1 MSTASQ
7 NNEFETSTG
16 VLWDDPE
23 AGQTWLVSLIG
34 IIILTAV
41 VIALSVMYFKTEQT
55 EVDLKVIEP
64 QYLALEDLKLKQ
76 MELLGSSGAYSLD
89 IAGKPVER
97 QRIPVAQAIKLVSQ
111 NAALTVPPA
120 SASKPRAAASAP
132 AAPATAAAAAPAPK
146 PAAVAV
152 PVIAPADAA
161 PAQK

>member
-64 QYLALEDLKLKQ
+64 QYIALEDLKLKQ
-76 MELLGSSGAYSLD
+76 MELLGSSGNYSLD

-97 QRIPVAQAIKLVSQ
+97 QRIPVAEAIKLVAQ
-111 NAALTVPPA
+111 NSALTVPPA

-132 AAPATAAAAAPAPK
+132 AAPAAAAPAPK

>member
-64 QYLALEDLKLKQ
+64 QYAALEDLKLKQ
-76 MELLGSSGAYSLD
+76 MELLGSSGSYSLD

-97 QRIPVAQAIKLVSQ
+97 QRIPVTEAIKLVSK

-120 SASKPRAAASAP
+120 SAGKPRAAASAP
-132 AAPATAAAAAPAPK
+132 AAAAPAPK

>member
-64 QYLALEDLKLKQ
+64 QYIALEDLKLKQ
-76 MELLGSSGAYSLD
+76 MELLSSSGTYSLD

-97 QRIPVAQAIKLVSQ
+97 QRIPVAEAIKLVAQ
-111 NAALTVPPA
+111 NSALTVPPA

-132 AAPATAAAAAPAPK
+132 AAPATAAPAPK

>member
-64 QYLALEDLKLKQ
+64 QYTALEDLKLKQ
-76 MELLGSSGAYSLD
+76 MELLGSSGSYSLD

-97 QRIPVAQAIKLVSQ
+97 QRIPVAEAIKLVAQ
-111 NAALTVPPA
+111 NSALTVPPA

-132 AAPATAAAAAPAPK
+132 AAPAAAAPAPK

-161 PAQK
+161 TAQK

>member
-64 QYLALEDLKLKQ
+64 QYIALEDLKLKQ
-76 MELLGSSGAYSLD
+76 MELLSSSGTYSLD

-97 QRIPVAQAIKLVSQ
+97 QRIPVAEAIKLVAQ
-111 NAALTVPPA
+111 NSALTVPPS

-132 AAPATAAAAAPAPK
+132 AAPAAAAPAPK

-152 PVIAPADAA
+152 PVIAPADPA

>member
-64 QYLALEDLKLKQ
+64 QYIALEDLKLKQ
-76 MELLGSSGAYSLD
+76 MELLSSSGAYSLD

-97 QRIPVAQAIKLVSQ
+97 QRIPVAEAIKLVAQ
-111 NAALTVPPA
+111 NSALTVPPA

-132 AAPATAAAAAPAPK
+132 AAPAAAAPAPK

>member
-76 MELLGSSGAYSLD
+76 MELLGSSGTYSLD

-97 QRIPVAQAIKLVSQ
+97 QRIPVAEAIKLVAQ
-111 NAALTVPPA
+111 NSALTVPPA

-132 AAPATAAAAAPAPK
+132 AAPAAAAPAPK

>member
-23 AGQTWLVSLIG
+23 AGQTWVVSLIG

-64 QYLALEDLKLKQ
+64 QYIALEDLKLKQ
-76 MELLGSSGAYSLD
+76 MELLSSSGTYSLD

-97 QRIPVAQAIKLVSQ
+97 QRIPVAEAIKLVAQ
-111 NAALTVPPA
+111 NSALTVPPA

-132 AAPATAAAAAPAPK
+132 AAPAAAAPAPK

>member
-41 VIALSVMYFKTEQT
+41 VIALTVMYFKTEQT

-64 QYLALEDLKLKQ
+64 QYIALEDLKLKQ
-76 MELLGSSGAYSLD
+76 MELLSSSGAYSLD

-97 QRIPVAQAIKLVSQ
+97 QRIPVAQAIKLVAQ
-111 NAALTVPPA
+111 NSALTVPPS

-132 AAPATAAAAAPAPK
+132 AAPATAAPAPK

>member
-34 IIILTAV
+34 IILLTAV

-120 SASKPRAAASAP
+120 SAGKPRAAASAP
-132 AAPATAAAAAPAPK
+132 AAAAPAPK

-152 PVIAPADAA
+152 PVIAPADPA